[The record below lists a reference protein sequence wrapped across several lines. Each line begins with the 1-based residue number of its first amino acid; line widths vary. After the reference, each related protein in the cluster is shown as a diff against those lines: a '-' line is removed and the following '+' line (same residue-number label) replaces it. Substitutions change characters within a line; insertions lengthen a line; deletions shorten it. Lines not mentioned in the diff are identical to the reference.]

1 MNNNSKGPTINQ
13 QVSRISKKN
22 QSALSCYVLTGY
34 RDIKTTKE
42 IISTVVYAGVDII
55 EMRISF
61 SDSITDRPI
70 IQEVS
75 YNALVKGITLQ
86 KV

>member
-1 MNNNSKGPTINQ
+1 
-13 QVSRISKKN
+13 
-22 QSALSCYVLTGY
+22 
-34 RDIKTTKE
+34 
-42 IISTVVYAGVDII
+42 VYAGVDII

-61 SDSITDRPI
+61 SDPITDRPI

-75 YNALVKGITLQ
+75 YNALVKGITPQ